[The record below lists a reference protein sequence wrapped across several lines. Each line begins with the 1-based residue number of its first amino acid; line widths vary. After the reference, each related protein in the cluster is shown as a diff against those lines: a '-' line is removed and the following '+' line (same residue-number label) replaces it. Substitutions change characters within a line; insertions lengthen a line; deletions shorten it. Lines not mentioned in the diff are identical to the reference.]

1 MTEHGH
7 VARAEVAT
15 DVRAAGRRL
24 SAGMWATL
32 SLGLFVVVA
41 AALYGFLAIYES
53 GSSSLLL
60 APRFALADQDGH
72 LHRLADYQG
81 RPVLL
86 LFYPGPDAESR
97 RGLRSVRDVLHSFD
111 EQGVKLFAVSR
122 ADARSQKPFHDAEKL
137 AFPLLADPG
146 GAVAREYRVG
156 KAAGGRAAF
165 VIGRDGKVMQ
175 SLRRLQTDRLG
186 EQLLTL
192 ARCCLDAKGQET
204 VRAMGKRLPDFRL
217 PPVQGGAPMSLYGGG
232 WARATLLLFLSSEC
246 PCSTG
251 YGKRVVEL
259 ARDYEPQGVRVLG
272 IASGAGESPAA
283 IARYAAAAGLRF
295 PILRD
300 DGNVI
305 ADRLEARVTP
315 EAYLLDSRSVL
326 RYHGRIDDN
335 RTEGEVRTHD
345 LRNALDA
352 LLAGKLPPEP
362 NKTAFGCAIARAQNA
377 GRGG

>member
-1 MTEHGH
+1 VE
-7 VARAEVAT
+7 RAEAAT
-15 DVRAAGRRL
+15 GVGAAAGRRV
-24 SAGMWATL
+24 SAGAWAAAG
-32 SLGLFVVVA
+32 LGLFVVVA
-41 AALYGFLAIYES
+41 ASLYGLLAIYES
-53 GSSSLLL
+53 GAPSLLL
-60 APRFALADQDGH
+60 APRFALADQDDRV
-72 LHRLADYQG
+72 HRLADYQG
-81 RPVLL
+81 RPVVL
-86 LFYPGPDAESR
+86 LFYPGPDADSQ

-122 ADARSQKPFHDAEKL
+122 ADARALKPFHAGEKL
-137 AFPLLADPG
+137 GFPLLVDPDG
-146 GAVAREYRVG
+146 EVARRYRVG
-156 KAAGGRAAF
+156 EAADGRAAF

-192 ARCCLDAKGQET
+192 ARCCLDAKGQEK

-217 PPVQGGAPMSLYGGG
+217 PPAQGGAPVSLYGSGS
-232 WARATLLLFLSSEC
+232 ARATLLLFLSSEC

-251 YGKRVVEL
+251 YGSRVAKL
-259 ARDYEPQGVRVLG
+259 AGDYEPQGVRVLG
-272 IASGAGESPAA
+272 IVSGAGESPAA
-283 IARYAAAAGLRF
+283 IARHASAAGLRF

-300 DGNVI
+300 AGNVV

-315 EAYLLDSRSVL
+315 EVYLLDSRCVL

-335 RTEGEVRTHD
+335 RVEADVRTHD